1 MKLDAYA
8 EICLWNKNVD
18 SLIRVLQRMD
28 ALGIRSRQ
36 EMKVY
41 EVRLEE
47 LRAVVNADFGDDD
60 RSRAG

>member
-1 MKLDAYA
+1 
-8 EICLWNKNVD
+8 VD

-36 EMKVY
+36 EMKAY

-47 LRAVVNADFGDDD
+47 LRAVVNADFAEMMTAREWG
-60 RSRAG
+60 